1 MRQLKITKS
10 TTRKQVPFINE
21 WLKSKDF
28 SLDEFVRKIA
38 EAEQLIEHKENCLL
52 NDFQNLESIC
62 VLAFSHLHGRS
73 YADMIADVR
82 EGGGEINSLRW
93 LSARRVLSIA
103 LEYENS
109 GKPMQELLLAAM
121 QGVKNAAFAY
131 NFNPKISF
139 IDFAAPIIR
148 RHIEQYIQDGES
160 SFAALYR
167 EYKEILD
174 NAKLAYDN
182 YCNPVCN
189 VAAYSAQP
197 EKAREHLFANA
208 KISRCRKEIR
218 MAADYAEWRLVDV
231 AVHLPDDYDERD
243 KFIRTASFTSHD
255 ALYCGECKDLVK
267 PVGGEWSVCTANG
280 VRVPV
285 GELTDRDSM
294 RNAMEALL
302 DVLENIPRTR
312 TLGFREWRAEKDYI
326 CFDG

>member
-10 TTRKQVPFINE
+10 KGASDIIE
-21 WLKSKDF
+21 CLKDDNF
-28 SLDEFVRKIA
+28 NLDEFIKSIP
-38 EAEQLIEHKENCLL
+38 EEESLIRCEEGSLLDDIQQGPRPGGRIPLSEPENQQ
-52 NDFQNLESIC
+52 DISYEEM
-62 VLAFSHLHGRS
+62 LADH
-73 YADMIADVR
+73 Y
-82 EGGGEINSLRW
+82 ETCCETNELRW

-131 NFNPKISF
+131 NFNPNVSF

-189 VAAYSAQP
+189 VATYSAQP

-218 MAADYAEWRLVDV
+218 MAADYAEWRLVDI

-243 KFIRTASFTSHD
+243 KFIRTASFTLHD
-255 ALYCGECKDLVK
+255 ALYCGECKDFVK
-267 PVGGEWSVCTANG
+267 PVGGEWSVCAAGG

-285 GELTDRDSM
+285 GELTDRGSM
-294 RNAMEALL
+294 RNALEALL
-302 DVLENIPRTR
+302 DVLENIPWTR
-312 TLGFREWRAEKDYI
+312 NLGFREWRADT
-326 CFDG
+326 GV

>member
-10 TTRKQVPFINE
+10 RGASDIIE
-21 WLKSKDF
+21 CLKDDNF
-28 SLDEFVRKIA
+28 NLDEFIKRIP
-38 EAEQLIEHKENCLL
+38 EEESLISCEEGSLLDDIQQGPRPGGRIPLSEPENQQ
-52 NDFQNLESIC
+52 DISYEEM
-62 VLAFSHLHGRS
+62 LADH
-73 YADMIADVR
+73 Y
-82 EGGGEINSLRW
+82 ETCCETNELRW

-131 NFNPKISF
+131 NFNPKIIF

-174 NAKLAYDN
+174 NAKLAYDD

-189 VAAYSAQP
+189 VATYSAQP

-208 KISRCRKEIR
+208 KIGRCRKEIR
-218 MAADYAEWRLVDV
+218 MAADYAEWRLVDI

-243 KFIRTASFTSHD
+243 KFIRTASFTLHD
-255 ALYCGECKDLVK
+255 ALYSGECKDFVK
-267 PVGGEWSVCTANG
+267 PVGGEWSVCAANG

-285 GELTDRDSM
+285 GELTDRGSM
-294 RNAMEALL
+294 RNALEALL
-302 DVLENIPRTR
+302 GVLENIPWTR
-312 TLGFREWRAEKDYI
+312 NLGFREWRAEKGI
-326 CFDG
+326 